1 MPKGHSL
8 LETEVKK
15 LRVDTQLFQDAS
27 QERIADLE
35 KLTDELLVRLQSL
48 EHRFKDYRVST
59 ADTAVRNTDLSYK
72 PAFDKWPGN
81 GSQP

>member
-59 ADTAVRNTDLSYK
+59 ADVAVQNANMSYK
-72 PAFDKWPGN
+72 PVFDKWPSN
-81 GSQP
+81 GSA